1 MPPSMQKT
9 RIKQVIVVE
18 GRDDISAV
26 RRAVDAE
33 MISTGGFAFGASTL
47 AHIAEAHRRQ
57 GVIIFT
63 DPDTA
68 GEQIRKRIVDRIG
81 PCGHARLPRSAC
93 TRKGNVG
100 IENASPEDILAALLA
115 ARCSQTEPRREFT
128 LSDLSRTGLVGTPQ
142 AARRRASL
150 GAALSLGRVSARQ
163 LLSRLNHY
171 GISRAE
177 FDAAVAD
184 LSCATT

>member
-1 MPPSMQKT
+1 MLKT
-9 RIKQVIVVE
+9 RIAQVIVVE

-33 MISTGGFAFGASTL
+33 LIATGGFAFGASTL
-47 AHIAEAHRRQ
+47 AHIAEAHRRR
-57 GVIIFT
+57 GVIVFT

-93 TRKGNVG
+93 TRNGDIG
-100 IENASPEDILAALLA
+100 IENASPEDIRAALQA
-115 ARCSQTEPRREFT
+115 ARCSLAEPRQEFT
-128 LSDLSRTGLVGTPQ
+128 LSDLSRSGLVGTPQ
-142 AARRRASL
+142 AARRRAAL

-171 GISRAE
+171 GVSRAE
-177 FDAAVAD
+177 FDTAVAD

>member
-1 MPPSMQKT
+1 MLKT
-9 RIKQVIVVE
+9 RIEQVIVVE

-26 RRAVDAE
+26 RQAVDAE
-33 MISTGGFAFGASTL
+33 LIATGGFAFGAGKL
-47 AHIAEAHRRQ
+47 AHIAEAHRRR

-68 GEQIRKRIVDRIG
+68 GEQIRQRIVDRIG

-93 TRKGNVG
+93 TRDGDIG
-100 IENASPEDILAALLA
+100 IENASPEDIRAALAAAHCSLA
-115 ARCSQTEPRREFT
+115 EPRQEFT
-128 LSDLSRTGLVGTPQ
+128 LSDLSRSGLVGTRD
-142 AARRRASL
+142 ASRRREAL
-150 GAALSLGRVSARQ
+150 GTSLSLGRVSARQ

-177 FDAAVAD
+177 FDAAVAH
-184 LSCATT
+184 LQCATT